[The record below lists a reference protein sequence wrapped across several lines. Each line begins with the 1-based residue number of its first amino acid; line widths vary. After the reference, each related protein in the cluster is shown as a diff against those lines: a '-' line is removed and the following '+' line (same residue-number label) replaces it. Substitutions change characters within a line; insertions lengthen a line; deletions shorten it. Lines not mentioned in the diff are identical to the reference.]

1 MAPDVSAPALLEV
14 LRRYYPSRATKQ
26 ATRSESSEEAQR
38 LRSRIDSIRSDTRTW
53 SSFVQQV
60 EAAFPG
66 CDVSYSFPSGFTPS
80 FRCQVTL
87 PGMQPRLERT
97 QENSVT
103 GMISVLA
110 PVYAIYAR
118 HWEDDRTEREMWL
131 RYPPL
136 PSEFQAHEAKLA
148 ALIESSFGATRVP
161 NEVLFTHAP
170 GLMALQHPHRNP
182 WLAEL
187 LF

>member
-1 MAPDVSAPALLEV
+1 M
-14 LRRYYPSRATKQ
+14 
-26 ATRSESSEEAQR
+26 EAQR
-38 LRSRIDSIRSDTRTW
+38 LRSHIDSVRNDTRAW

-60 EAAFPG
+60 EAAFQG
-66 CDVSYSFPSGFTPS
+66 CDVFYSFPSGFTPS
-80 FRCQVTL
+80 FQCQITL
-87 PGMQPRLERT
+87 PGMQPRHERI
-97 QENSVT
+97 QESSVT
-103 GMISVLA
+103 GMISVLV

-118 HWEDDRTEREMWL
+118 HWKDDRTEREMWL

-170 GLMALQHPHRNP
+170 GLIALQHPHRDP
-182 WLAEL
+182 WLSEL